1 VFQQMEHNRNCVS
14 REPFADLTNT
24 GGIGKWPNS
33 DKQTIFVSLLMKIIQ
48 LIAVDVDSK
57 ELKEAD
63 GVSAFCFS
71 IRRSEKRA

>member
-1 VFQQMEHNRNCVS
+1 MEHNRNCVS

-24 GGIGKWPNS
+24 GGI
-33 DKQTIFVSLLMKIIQ
+33 
-48 LIAVDVDSK
+48 VDVDSK

-63 GVSAFCFS
+63 GASAFCFS